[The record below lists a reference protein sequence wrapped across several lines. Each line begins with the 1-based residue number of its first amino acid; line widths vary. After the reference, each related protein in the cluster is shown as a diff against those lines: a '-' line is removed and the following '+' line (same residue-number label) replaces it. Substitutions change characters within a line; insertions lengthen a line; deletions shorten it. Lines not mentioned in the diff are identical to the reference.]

1 MEKQNIIVLTVYG
14 KEKTISH
21 LSVSLF
27 DSHNSAK
34 NYCDNINEFQLQD
47 DDWVFAKIAGENEKI
62 DAYEIPQCMD
72 MKFLNNW
79 NDGDIERLTRK
90 IKNETWAL
98 ILKNA
103 DEGTCE
109 KIFTNM
115 SKQRVKFIKEEMEY
129 LLPNA
134 AQTKNAQ
141 RQIIQYAHNEKVHIL
156 GLSYLRGKK

>member
-21 LSVSLF
+21 LCASLF

-47 DDWVFAKIAGENEKI
+47 EEWVFAKIVGENEKI

-79 NDGDIERLTRK
+79 LDWDIERLAGK
-90 IKNETWAL
+90 INNETWAHAL
-98 ILKNA
+98 RNA

-109 KIFTNM
+109 KIYKNM
-115 SKQRVKFIKEEMEY
+115 SKQRVMYIKEDMEY
-129 LLPNA
+129 LLPSEI
-134 AQTKNAQ
+134 QTKRAQ
-141 RQIIQYAHNEKVHIL
+141 HHIIQLARNEKAHIRV
-156 GLSYLRGKK
+156 SSKSAVFI

>member
-21 LSVSLF
+21 LSTSLF

-47 DDWVFAKIAGENEKI
+47 DEWVFAKIVGENEKI

-79 NDGDIERLTRK
+79 HDWDIEHLARK
-90 IKNETWAL
+90 INNETWAHA
-98 ILKNA
+98 LKDA

-109 KIFTNM
+109 KIFKNM
-115 SKQRVKFIKEEMEY
+115 SRQRVTYIKEEMEY
-129 LLPNA
+129 FLPGDM
-134 AQTKNAQ
+134 QTKSAQ
-141 RQIIQYAHNEKVHIL
+141 RQIIQFARDEKAFIL
-156 GLSYLRGKK
+156 GQYVFRR